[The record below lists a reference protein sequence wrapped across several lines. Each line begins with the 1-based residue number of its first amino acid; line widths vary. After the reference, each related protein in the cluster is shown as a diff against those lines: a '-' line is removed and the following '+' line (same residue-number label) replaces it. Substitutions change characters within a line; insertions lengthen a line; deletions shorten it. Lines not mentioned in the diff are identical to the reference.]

1 MLIGDRIREARE
13 IIKLSQKQLADKLEM
28 DPSQYSKIER
38 GKVMPTVLQIVEIG
52 KIVERSLD
60 WLITGTL
67 EKNSAKSDYID
78 DYKDQLELAKQNIAL
93 LNQIQSY
100 KDRIH
105 ELETDVANL
114 KNKRSAPNKLN
125 TFVAERKQELI
136 KKGK

>member
-1 MLIGDRIREARE
+1 MIIGNRIRDARE
-13 IIKLSQKQLADKLEM
+13 AINLSQKQLAEKLEM

-60 WLITGTL
+60 WLITGQAEDNL
-67 EKNSAKSDYID
+67 VRSDSTD
-78 DYKDQLELAKQNIAL
+78 DYKDQLELAKQNITL
-93 LNQIQSY
+93 LKQIQTY

-114 KNKRSAPNKLN
+114 KNKRSAPDQIN
-125 TFVAERKQELI
+125 TMVAEPEQKLSL
-136 KKGK
+136 KGK

>member
-28 DPSQYSKIER
+28 DPSQYSKIEC

-114 KNKRSAPNKLN
+114 KNKRSTPNKLN

>member
-114 KNKRSAPNKLN
+114 KNKRSTPNKLN